1 MKVRAL
7 KKRAIHRMLFAT
19 RIRACDRTL
28 EECRNGCIEALE
40 RFQADFLNFESMD
53 DALDFLS
60 AIR

>member
-7 KKRAIHRMLFAT
+7 KKRAIPRMLFAA
-19 RIRACDRTL
+19 RIRAYDRAL
-28 EECRNGCIEALE
+28 QECRNGCIAALE
-40 RFQADFLNFESMD
+40 RFQAAFLHFESMD